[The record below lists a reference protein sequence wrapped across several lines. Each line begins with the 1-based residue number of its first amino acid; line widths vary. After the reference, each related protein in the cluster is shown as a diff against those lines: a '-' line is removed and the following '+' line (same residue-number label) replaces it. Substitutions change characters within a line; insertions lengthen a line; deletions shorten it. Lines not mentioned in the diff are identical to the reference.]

1 MDSARQN
8 RSSDGETGVSEG
20 RNAPAEIRGG
30 GRKIDPV
37 LKVNLA
43 PLMGRRDAAFDR
55 AAGAIG
61 SGILAMPGERRHAVY
76 DRISQLLTLAVQ
88 DCDMII
94 SGLSSQDTILRE
106 KHLRSFIFTLRA
118 AAATL
123 GDFTTLGSLLKTDAQ
138 KAIAEFDAQQEKLR
152 LAQSEKLLDS
162 TEENLLDL
170 MCRLFASTHPR
181 MARYREY
188 AKKSFSTVY
197 AEKYTV
203 AYRSYFEVYGREGF

>member
-1 MDSARQN
+1 MDTARQN
-8 RSSDGETGVSEG
+8 RPEGNRTGEPGEKS
-20 RNAPAEIRGG
+20 APAAVRHD

-55 AAGAIG
+55 AADAIG
-61 SGILAMPGERRHAVY
+61 SEISSLPGDRRHAVY
-76 DRISQLLTLAVQ
+76 DRIARLLALAIQ

-106 KHLRSFIFTLRA
+106 KHLRSFIFTLHT

-123 GDFTTLGSLLKTDAQ
+123 GDFTTLGDLLKTDARE
-138 KAIAEFDAQQEKLR
+138 AIAEFDAQQEKLR
-152 LAQSEKLLDS
+152 LAQSEKLLGS

-170 MCRLFASTHPR
+170 MRRLFASTHPR
-181 MARYREY
+181 LARYREY
-188 AKKSFSTVY
+188 AKKSFSPVY
-197 AEKYTV
+197 AEKYAV
-203 AYRSYFEVYGREGF
+203 AYRSCFEVYGREDF

>member
-1 MDSARQN
+1 LDSARQN

>member
-197 AEKYTV
+197 AEKYAV

>member
-1 MDSARQN
+1 MNSARQN
-8 RSSDGETGVSEG
+8 RSSGKETGTAG
-20 RNAPAEIRGG
+20 DGNAPAGIRDG

-55 AAGAIG
+55 AADAIG
-61 SGILAMPGERRHAVY
+61 SGILAMPGEKRHAVY
-76 DRISQLLTLAVQ
+76 DRIRRLLTLAIQ

-123 GDFTTLGSLLKTDAQ
+123 GDFTTLGDLLKTDARE
-138 KAIAEFDAQQEKLR
+138 AIAEFDAHQEKRR
-152 LAQSEKLLDS
+152 LTQSGKLLDS

-170 MCRLFASTHPR
+170 MQRLFASTHPR

-188 AKKSFSTVY
+188 AKKSFSPVY
-197 AEKYTV
+197 AEKYAV
-203 AYRSYFEVYGREGF
+203 AYRSYFDVYGREDF